1 MAGKTLKDK
10 LDQELIAR
18 VIKARLASGLT
29 QQEVADGMGVPQDYY
44 KHWELKRVMPH
55 FRIPSF
61 CVVVRIED
69 GWLISGRG
77 PMKRQDT
84 KKIAV

>member
-1 MAGKTLKDK
+1 MTPKTMKRQ
-10 LDQELIAR
+10 LDQALIER
-18 VIKARLASGLT
+18 VIKARVASGMT

-61 CVVVRIED
+61 CIVVRVED

-77 PMKRQDT
+77 QMKRSERKT
-84 KKIAV
+84 EAA